1 MFETPLNAKTVT
13 LKIRRIDLCDLMM
26 ACTAV
31 STSLDNENDKKRWDD
46 LHGRLDAILKEFD
59 KKQGY

>member
-31 STSLDNENDKKRWDD
+31 STSLDNGNDKKRWDD